1 MKQPVYFIHPC
12 RLARKN
18 STISIEWKWDTD
30 KPFISPASVIGE
42 EIRNEFPFSEE
53 AAWWLRVPTVLP
65 IERMDSLHLLAPVDM
80 NTDLLELLYKKE
92 ISVHQYNWAG
102 EYIGSFNGN
111 YATQNGKLLIEQ
123 VKLQQSIKKRTSL
136 SKIVLRAAFK
146 NMIRLISYHNRRTS
160 SIPFQTEFIN
170 DALTSI
176 KKATTVD
183 ELMGIEGSL
192 RKVYYEWLDTLLP
205 ESFQL
210 KGRSYRPAL
219 NAGNAMVSFIN
230 ALLYGLI
237 EAEINYTQLS
247 PQIGFLHQPG
257 RDKNPLV
264 YDLSEI
270 FKPVLVD
277 PLLLMLTRKN
287 MISPDDFFE
296 TEKGIFIKKEAKL
309 KIVRAFSGKVHTTI
323 YDDQLK
329 RNVSYRS
336 LVRMEAYKLI
346 HLLLDKVAYKPFI
359 QKW

>member
-1 MKQPVYFIHPC
+1 
-12 RLARKN
+12 
-18 STISIEWKWDTD
+18 
-30 KPFISPASVIGE
+30 
-42 EIRNEFPFSEE
+42 
-53 AAWWLRVPTVLP
+53 
-65 IERMDSLHLLAPVDM
+65 
-80 NTDLLELLYKKE
+80 
-92 ISVHQYNWAG
+92 
-102 EYIGSFNGN
+102 
-111 YATQNGKLLIEQ
+111 
-123 VKLQQSIKKRTSL
+123 
-136 SKIVLRAAFK
+136 
-146 NMIRLISYHNRRTS
+146 MIRLISYHNRRTS